1 MGYSDP
7 PNPDVGI
14 EFVIDGG
21 GAAITTGQKGH
32 LVAPFTGTIV
42 KAEIEADQSGSI
54 VVDIWKDTYANF
66 PPTDADSITS
76 ASPPTLTSAQKNVDT
91 ALSSWTTAVTKG
103 DILAYNVDSATT
115 VQRVVV
121 TLYIEKN

>member
-32 LVAPFTGTIV
+32 LVAPFTGTI
-42 KAEIEADQSGSI
+42 KRAEIEADQSGSI
-54 VVDIWKDTYANF
+54 VVDIWKDVYANF

-76 ASPPTLTSAQKNVDT
+76 ATPPTLNNQQVNKDDT
-91 ALSSWTTAVTKG
+91 LSSWTTAVTKG

-115 VQRVVV
+115 VQRVTV
-121 TLYIEKN
+121 TLYIEKA

>member
-32 LVAPFTGTIV
+32 MVAPFPGTIV